1 MPEST
6 TSIQT
11 SHSFSLQH
19 LGGVGLEG
27 VEVLTGLGLSGRQA
41 RVYLA
46 LLRTGD
52 ARVQTVASWA
62 GVHRQE
68 MYRLLDELSA
78 LGLVE
83 RHLTAPFTFRA
94 TPIEQGIKLLL
105 HQKTAQWNNICLQA
119 KQLSEKFSQCSPPD
133 AAEMRPCFGTVHESD
148 RGKKYRQAIQNSKSK
163 IQSVTNWSHLKQLNL
178 HFEDALQQA
187 LKQGVRV
194 YVVAEKPKNQ
204 RLPKWLKKASA
215 NQTNFQLKTQLY
227 APAAAITIFDETT
240 TAVAFNPNLSLT
252 KTPNL
257 WTSNPALIAL
267 SQAYFNAC
275 WTQT

>member
-1 MPEST
+1 MVKGVQKQMPEST
-6 TSIQT
+6 ASIQT

-119 KQLSEKFSQCSPPD
+119 KQLSEKFSQCSPPPTLLRCGLVLERYMNRIG
-133 AAEMRPCFGTVHESD
+133 AKNIA
-148 RGKKYRQAIQNSKSK
+148 KQYRTQKAKSK
-163 IQSVTNWSHLKQLNL
+163 
-178 HFEDALQQA
+178 ALPIGA
-187 LKQGVRV
+187 
-194 YVVAEKPKNQ
+194 
-204 RLPKWLKKASA
+204 
-215 NQTNFQLKTQLY
+215 T
-227 APAAAITIFDETT
+227 
-240 TAVAFNPNLSLT
+240 
-252 KTPNL
+252 
-257 WTSNPALIAL
+257 
-267 SQAYFNAC
+267 
-275 WTQT
+275 